1 MKMETGK
8 PLRSENGKKER
19 SKTMARADIFKEYIE
34 CETKEDEV
42 KAEMMLREKGYD
54 MFDIYV
60 GNYQGKDG
68 KFHREVFVFK

>member
-1 MKMETGK
+1 MKRT
-8 PLRSENGKKER
+8 
-19 SKTMARADIFKEYIE
+19 DIFKEYIE

>member
-1 MKMETGK
+1 
-8 PLRSENGKKER
+8 
-19 SKTMARADIFKEYIE
+19 MARADIFKEYIE

-68 KFHREVFVFK
+68 KFHREVFVFNR